1 MKGEEDDNEQWGA
14 EHGVVKVVVGEPLGS
29 HRPCVAIRAAARSVW
44 GGESRAA

>member
-1 MKGEEDDNEQWGA
+1 MKGEEEDDDEGGA
-14 EHGVVKVVVGEPLGS
+14 EHGVVKVVMGEALVS